1 MRFHHRAKR
10 DPTPEWPMVFY
21 RCGMWMRS
29 GHEIAKVIAVLE
41 AFADDREMA
50 GDNFGVTHLAA
61 ANYATGQAA
70 GARVAV
76 GLLRELSS

>member
-1 MRFHHRAKR
+1 M
-10 DPTPEWPMVFY
+10 
-21 RCGMWMRS
+21 G
-29 GHEIAKVIAVLE
+29 EIAKVIAVLE